1 MLRGWT
7 AALAA
12 TLCAI
17 GASDARAAPR
27 VAFVVGNA
35 GYQNAA
41 PLANPLNDAR
51 AIGEALERLGFK
63 VHLALDSSQDEL
75 LGALDAFSADL
86 IGAEAAIFYYSGHGM
101 QIDGTNYLLPVD
113 IEVENERSI
122 RYGAIDV
129 AEVIHDME
137 QEAEVSIVVLDA
149 CRDNPFLADLQK
161 KAGTRSVAAS
171 RGLAPIKSTGNGT
184 LIAYAAEPGAVASDG
199 EGEHSPYTNSLLEEI
214 EVPNVEVGL
223 VFRRVAG
230 TVVEETEGRQHPE
243 LLVRLTRE
251 FYLKTE
257 AVPVAAAPSV
267 PAPPT
272 ETAATPP
279 PPVAPTDAIVIAAAP
294 PVEREP
300 APDRT
305 SAGPVAERRPYAA
318 LLDRL
323 NLAGPVYRPASLWTP
338 RDWTSY
344 GEAEPNSTIGTAN
357 PLELDSRVQLTL
369 DPVGDGD
376 YFYFN
381 VGSGGELHLL
391 SEAVPAEIDLAA
403 RILDANGR
411 DVASWVT
418 APRPGGV
425 LDAVIDLPDAG
436 AYWLEVRDNYNDAGS
451 GGWVNLAVAFSAEH
465 DGYEP
470 DNQASQA
477 RTIALDGEVE
487 AAILPRGDADWY
499 RFAIDRPGE
508 LSVTVEEVPENL
520 DIAVR
525 LHDADFKIVGDWVVP
540 PRPGGVTQA
549 LFGIQRPGFYFLEV
563 ADSYNDARSVKPFRI
578 KTAFAPSPDDYEPND
593 SFSTATLIPATG
605 EHRLA
610 IFPRGEADWF
620 RVDIDDPG
628 ELTIAATGVPANLD
642 LAFQVTDA
650 DKNVILNWVAA
661 PRPGGDVTGFVDL
674 AQAGTY
680 YIELR
685 DSYNDQGAIGPI
697 ALKTRFIRAP
707 DQYEPNDSPGLATDL
722 RPGGEIAFNIL
733 PRNDADWFRV
743 TVEEPGELA
752 IAVDNGPENLDIH
765 FRVMDADQRELLT
778 WVPPYAKGGRTEGT
792 VDLPAPGSYYI
803 EVRDGANDDRS
814 IRHATLSTAFTPT
827 VMSYEPNNSFGNAT
841 PVNLVGENLAHILPR
856 GDADWYVVYA
866 PGPGHLEVWAEDV
879 PENIDVAM
887 RVLDADQRDLTGWLV
902 PPRPGGVTSGA
913 VDLAAAGWYRL
924 EIRDSY
930 DDQRSPKPFKIRR
943 AFTPAP

>member
-1 MLRGWT
+1 MLRGLT

-12 TLCAI
+12 AFCAI

-35 GYQNAA
+35 DYQNAT

-75 LGALDAFSADL
+75 LGALDAFAGDL

-113 IEVENERSI
+113 IEVESERSI

-137 QEAEVSIVVLDA
+137 REAEVSIVVLDA

-161 KAGTRSVAAS
+161 KSAGTRSVAAS

-199 EGEHSPYTNSLLEEI
+199 EGEHSPYTKSLLEEI

-251 FYLKTE
+251 YYLKTE
-257 AVPVAAAPSV
+257 AAPVAAAPST
-267 PAPPT
+267 PAPAT
-272 ETAATPP
+272 ETAAAP

-294 PVEREP
+294 PMESEP

-305 SAGPVAERRPYAA
+305 SVAPPAERRPYAA

-323 NLAGPVYRPASLWTP
+323 NLAAAAYRPASLWTP
-338 RDWTSY
+338 KDWTSY
-344 GEAEPNSTIGTAN
+344 GESEPNSTIGTAN
-357 PLELDSRVQLTL
+357 PLELDSRVQMTL

-381 VGSGGELHLL
+381 VGSGGELRLL

-411 DVASWVT
+411 DVAGWVT

-425 LDAVIDLPDAG
+425 LDAVVDLPDAG

-451 GGWVNLAVAFSAEH
+451 AGAVSLAVSFLAEH

-470 DNQASQA
+470 NNLASQA
-477 RTIALDGEVE
+477 RTIALDGVVE
-487 AAILPRGDADWY
+487 TAILPRGDVDWY

-525 LHDADFKIVGDWVVP
+525 LHDADFKVVADWVVP

-563 ADSYNDARSVKPFRI
+563 ADSYNDARSVAPFTIR
-578 KTAFAPSPDDYEPND
+578 TAFTPSPDDYEPND

-605 EHRLA
+605 EHTLA

-628 ELTIAATGVPANLD
+628 ELTIEATGAPQTLD

-674 AQAGTY
+674 ARAGTY

-697 ALKTRFIRAP
+697 TLKTRFIRAP
-707 DQYEPNDSPGLATDL
+707 DQYEPNDSPGIATDL
-722 RPGGEIAFNIL
+722 RPGGEIAFNML
-733 PRNDADWFRV
+733 PRNDVDWFRV

-765 FRVMDADQRELLT
+765 FRVMDADQKELLT

-814 IRHATLSTAFTPT
+814 IRHATLSTVFTPT
-827 VMSYEPNNSFGNAT
+827 ALSYEPNNTFGNAT
-841 PVNLVGENLAHILPR
+841 PVNLAGENLAHILPR

-866 PGPGHLEVWAEDV
+866 SGPGRLDLWAEDV
-879 PENIDVAM
+879 PENLDVAM

-902 PPRPGGVTSGA
+902 PPKPGGVTSGG

-943 AFTPAP
+943 VFTPAP